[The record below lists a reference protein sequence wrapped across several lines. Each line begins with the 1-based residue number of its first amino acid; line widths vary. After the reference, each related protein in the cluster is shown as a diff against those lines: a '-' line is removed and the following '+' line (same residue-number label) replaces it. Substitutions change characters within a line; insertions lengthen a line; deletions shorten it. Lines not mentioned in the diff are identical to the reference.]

1 MFAVV
6 LILLLALLLFGVGFA
21 VHVLWWIALAVLV
34 LWLLGWAF
42 GAAGGGW
49 QSPPVVRALVEP
61 VPVRGQIPYGPLL
74 LNVSSNLNSYGAL
87 KRGQVSNT
95 PDTRLYLYC
104 PPLTPTLDERRE

>member
-42 GAAGGGW
+42 GAAEGAGSRRRW
-49 QSPPVVRALVEP
+49 
-61 VPVRGQIPYGPLL
+61 YG
-74 LNVSSNLNSYGAL
+74 
-87 KRGQVSNT
+87 RW
-95 PDTRLYLYC
+95 
-104 PPLTPTLDERRE
+104 